1 MLNPTRDPQNVNFF
15 AIVAFH
21 AFNVSCHNISSIV
34 IGQDNVPVVSCA
46 RNLGVLFDNNLNMS
60 HHINKTCQSVVYH
73 LHNIRRIRKF
83 LSYEDRKSVVQ
94 ALIMSRIDYC
104 NSLLFGVTDVHLSKL
119 QRLQNTAARL
129 ICSIPK
135 HDHITPT
142 LIKLHWLPVRL
153 RIKFKI
159 AMLAFKCIHQYAP
172 LYLVNL
178 LKVRNTSCYSL
189 RSNEGTLLEDYS
201 TKTKKTLGD
210 RAFVTSAPKIW
221 NELPMYIRN
230 LHNFSIFK
238 KLVKTYYFEEAF
250 NVNTSCNI

>member
-1 MLNPTRDPQNVNFF
+1 MLVVGSIPT
-15 AIVAFH
+15 VARHIFQACPVWIH
-21 AFNVSCHNISSIV
+21 TQSNI
-34 IGQDNVPVVSCA
+34 
-46 RNLGVLFDNNLNMS
+46 
-60 HHINKTCQSVVYH
+60 T
-73 LHNIRRIRKF
+73 NI
-83 LSYEDRKSVVQ
+83 LYC
-94 ALIMSRIDYC
+94 C

-178 LKVRNTSCYSL
+178 LKVRKTSCCGL
-189 RSNEGTLLEDYS
+189 RSDEMIMLEDYS

-210 RAFVTSAPKIW
+210 KAFVTSAPKIW
-221 NELPMYIRN
+221 NEFIPMYISRG
-230 LHNFSIFK
+230 I
-238 KLVKTYYFEEAF
+238 
-250 NVNTSCNI
+250 

>member
-1 MLNPTRDPQNVNFF
+1 MNKLSTMLFHVVTVEQCCNNMLTILFIVGRTTLFMPVDINLQQVVDFLNFY
-15 AIVAFH
+15 A
-21 AFNVSCHNISSIV
+21 CSIV

-46 RNLGVLFDNNLNMS
+46 RNLGVWFDNNLNMS

-119 QRLQNTAARL
+119 QRLQNIAARL

-159 AMLAFKCIHQYAP
+159 AMPCF
-172 LYLVNL
+172 
-178 LKVRNTSCYSL
+178 
-189 RSNEGTLLEDYS
+189 
-201 TKTKKTLGD
+201 
-210 RAFVTSAPKIW
+210 
-221 NELPMYIRN
+221 
-230 LHNFSIFK
+230 
-238 KLVKTYYFEEAF
+238 
-250 NVNTSCNI
+250 

>member
-1 MLNPTRDPQNVNFF
+1 
-15 AIVAFH
+15 
-21 AFNVSCHNISSIV
+21 
-34 IGQDNVPVVSCA
+34 
-46 RNLGVLFDNNLNMS
+46 
-60 HHINKTCQSVVYH
+60 
-73 LHNIRRIRKF
+73 
-83 LSYEDRKSVVQ
+83 
-94 ALIMSRIDYC
+94 MSRIAYC
-104 NSLLFGVTDVHLSKL
+104 ARNSLLFGVTDVHLSKL

-135 HDHITPT
+135 HGHINPT

-159 AMLAFKCIHQYAP
+159 AMLAFKCVHQYAP

-178 LKVRNTSCYSL
+178 LKVRKTYYSL
-189 RSNEGTLLEDYS
+189 RSNEGTLLEDHS

-230 LHNFSIFK
+230 LRNFSIFK
-238 KLVKTYYFEEAF
+238 KLVKTCYFEEVF
-250 NVNTSCNI
+250 NVNTSCKI

>member
-1 MLNPTRDPQNVNFF
+1 ML
-15 AIVAFH
+15 
-21 AFNVSCHNISSIV
+21 IV

-46 RNLGVLFDNNLNMS
+46 RNLGVWFDNNLNMS

-129 ICSIPK
+129 ICSSIPK

-142 LIKLHWLPVRL
+142 LIKLHGFP
-153 RIKFKI
+153 F
-159 AMLAFKCIHQYAP
+159 
-172 LYLVNL
+172 
-178 LKVRNTSCYSL
+178 
-189 RSNEGTLLEDYS
+189 D
-201 TKTKKTLGD
+201 
-210 RAFVTSAPKIW
+210 
-221 NELPMYIRN
+221 
-230 LHNFSIFK
+230 
-238 KLVKTYYFEEAF
+238 
-250 NVNTSCNI
+250 

>member
-1 MLNPTRDPQNVNFF
+1 
-15 AIVAFH
+15 
-21 AFNVSCHNISSIV
+21 
-34 IGQDNVPVVSCA
+34 
-46 RNLGVLFDNNLNMS
+46 
-60 HHINKTCQSVVYH
+60 
-73 LHNIRRIRKF
+73 
-83 LSYEDRKSVVQ
+83 
-94 ALIMSRIDYC
+94 MSRIDYC

-119 QRLQNTAARL
+119 PRLQNTAERL

-178 LKVRNTSCYSL
+178 LKVRKTSCYSL
-189 RSNEGTLLEDYS
+189 RSNEGTLLEDHS

-221 NELPMYIRN
+221 NELLRYIRN

-238 KLVKTYYFEEAF
+238 KLVNKTYYFEEAF

>member
-1 MLNPTRDPQNVNFF
+1 
-15 AIVAFH
+15 
-21 AFNVSCHNISSIV
+21 
-34 IGQDNVPVVSCA
+34 
-46 RNLGVLFDNNLNMS
+46 
-60 HHINKTCQSVVYH
+60 
-73 LHNIRRIRKF
+73 
-83 LSYEDRKSVVQ
+83 
-94 ALIMSRIDYC
+94 MSRIDYC
-104 NSLLFGVTDVHLSKL
+104 INSLLFGVRDVHLSKL

-135 HDHITPT
+135 HDHITQT

-159 AMLAFKCIHQYAP
+159 AMLAFKCIHHYAP
-172 LYLVNL
+172 LYLVDL
-178 LKVRNTSCYSL
+178 LKVRKTSCYSL
-189 RSNEGTLLEDYS
+189 RSNESTLLEVYS

-250 NVNTSCNI
+250 

>member
-1 MLNPTRDPQNVNFF
+1 
-15 AIVAFH
+15 
-21 AFNVSCHNISSIV
+21 
-34 IGQDNVPVVSCA
+34 
-46 RNLGVLFDNNLNMS
+46 
-60 HHINKTCQSVVYH
+60 
-73 LHNIRRIRKF
+73 
-83 LSYEDRKSVVQ
+83 
-94 ALIMSRIDYC
+94 MSRIAYC
-104 NSLLFGVTDVHLSKL
+104 ARNSLLFGVTDVHLSKL

-159 AMLAFKCIHQYAP
+159 AMLAFKCVHQYAP

-178 LKVRNTSCYSL
+178 LKVRKTYYSL

-230 LHNFSIFK
+230 LRNFSILK
-238 KLVKTYYFEEAF
+238 KLVKTCYFEEAF
-250 NVNTSCNI
+250 NVNTSCDI